1 MVMDRTGKL
10 VDLEKMPP
18 EEIARALPGMLFTGT
33 NLLLCSEYTH
43 LKALI
48 CEMHS
53 DMIARQW
60 VRHCDMTTPGPILTT
75 SLLTPCT
82 LPSSAARSYR

>member
-1 MVMDRTGKL
+1 MHGRPGPQNFASRDAEAAASAAATAAPVKPAAPVTRRMVMDRTGKL

-48 CEMHS
+48 C
-53 DMIARQW
+53 D
-60 VRHCDMTTPGPILTT
+60 
-75 SLLTPCT
+75 
-82 LPSSAARSYR
+82 